1 MMSSSPWA
9 KLLRL
14 VPGTGMKPGSGPPLL
29 MSNAKT
35 VRMRASGAA
44 VPRGAAAAAP
54 AVPTATASAALLMI
68 AARPVHVET
77 SSGPVLLTVTR
88 PRRRAGADRGQ
99 PWSGSGLA
107 PIRGWWLAR

>member
-1 MMSSSPWA
+1 MIGKPLPASSGRVSWSLMMSSSPWA

-35 VRMRASGAA
+35 VRVRASGAA

-54 AVPTATASAALLMI
+54 AVPAATASAALPMI
-68 AARPVHVET
+68 AAR
-77 SSGPVLLTVTR
+77 LC
-88 PRRRAGADRGQ
+88 
-99 PWSGSGLA
+99 
-107 PIRGWWLAR
+107 